1 MDAERG
7 LDARNSM
14 LIKLERFFDR
24 IFDYIGYL
32 CAVLMILMML
42 NVFYDV
48 IMRYFFRRSSIAMQ
62 ESEWHLFA
70 IVFLLGISYALKE
83 DGHVRVDVIYD
94 SLHHKKK
101 AVINIVGAIL
111 FLIPFSLLIAFGSTD
126 FVLEAYHTHEISG
139 DPGGLTHR
147 WLIKALIPLSFYLLV
162 LSTIGFIIKN
172 INLFRRSSPTADEQ
186 LESRV

>member
-1 MDAERG
+1 
-7 LDARNSM
+7 M
-14 LIKLERFFDR
+14 LIKLERVFDR

-32 CAVLMILMML
+32 CAVLMILMMV

-48 IMRYFFRRSSIAMQ
+48 IMRYFFRKSSIALQ

-70 IVFLLGISYALKE
+70 MVFLLGISYALKE
-83 DGHVRVDVIYD
+83 DGHVRVDIIYD
-94 SLHHKKK
+94 SLNRRKQ

-111 FLIPFSLLIAFGSTD
+111 FLIPFSFLIAFGSTD

-147 WLIKALIPLSFYLLV
+147 WLIKALVPFSFFLLV
-162 LSTIGFIIKN
+162 LSSVGFIIKN
-172 INLFRRSSPTADEQ
+172 INLFRRSSSEAGKE
-186 LESRV
+186 LGSRV